1 MDYIIMEQN
10 PKSNCLNQFKNTFNT
25 SIQDNSAVS
34 NLQKILLEDLMN
46 FSNLT
51 VCIVPRAK
59 AENTYSR
66 NQLLFKSTVKGM
78 INELNLHDGTNYI
91 IRHTD
96 TKTTHLNS
104 HITRWDGS
112 IFKNDGDEPYK
123 GITVDTCTI
132 SDDVEGKNILLID
145 DIYTNGVNIDED
157 VIQALLHN
165 GAKSVLFY
173 AVAKA

>member
-1 MDYIIMEQN
+1 MLKKFVIKSNSFLNKNIEAFYSMDYIIMEQN

-66 NQLLFKSTVKGM
+66 N
-78 INELNLHDGTNYI
+78 
-91 IRHTD
+91 
-96 TKTTHLNS
+96 
-104 HITRWDGS
+104 
-112 IFKNDGDEPYK
+112 
-123 GITVDTCTI
+123 
-132 SDDVEGKNILLID
+132 
-145 DIYTNGVNIDED
+145 
-157 VIQALLHN
+157 
-165 GAKSVLFY
+165 
-173 AVAKA
+173 